1 MGVFIARSSNWC
13 KYGISNNER
22 VNINS
27 ISSTHDLEK
36 LIFEPTHI
44 LSNSSSRIDFTCT
57 NQPNLVVDSDT
68 HPSLHT
74 NRHHQV
80 ICCKINLQVEYP
92 PPYQKHVWNYAKTNK
107 YAILSA
113 LKNVDWHRLF
123 TNKTAQK
130 KVNLLND
137 IILNVVTNF
146 APNKVITCDYRDPPS
161 INDNIKNKIK

>member
-44 LSNSSSRIDFTCT
+44 LSNSSSCIDFTCT

-80 ICCKINLQVEYP
+80 ICCKINLQ
-92 PPYQKHVWNYAKTNK
+92 
-107 YAILSA
+107 
-113 LKNVDWHRLF
+113 D
-123 TNKTAQK
+123 
-130 KVNLLND
+130 
-137 IILNVVTNF
+137 
-146 APNKVITCDYRDPPS
+146 
-161 INDNIKNKIK
+161 

>member
-44 LSNSSSRIDFTCT
+44 LSNSSSCIDFTCT

-74 NRHHQV
+74 NRH
-80 ICCKINLQVEYP
+80 
-92 PPYQKHVWNYAKTNK
+92 
-107 YAILSA
+107 
-113 LKNVDWHRLF
+113 
-123 TNKTAQK
+123 
-130 KVNLLND
+130 
-137 IILNVVTNF
+137 
-146 APNKVITCDYRDPPS
+146 
-161 INDNIKNKIK
+161 